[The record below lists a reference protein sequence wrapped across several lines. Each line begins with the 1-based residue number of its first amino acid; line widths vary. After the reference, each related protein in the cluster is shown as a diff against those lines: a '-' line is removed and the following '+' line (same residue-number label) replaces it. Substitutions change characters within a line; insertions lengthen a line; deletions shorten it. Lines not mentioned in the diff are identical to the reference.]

1 MRSVDLAIY
10 ADTLAARASALAAE
24 LERARGRVRQAAID
38 REARRAL
45 GEETVRRLEALG
57 VLTRAAPRDERADI
71 VELAASLR
79 ALEELQA
86 WVERRLFEARDG
98 DVGRCDSAAA

>member
-1 MRSVDLAIY
+1 VRSVDLAIY

-24 LERARGRVRQAAID
+24 LERARRRARQAALE

-57 VLTRAAPRDERADI
+57 VLTRTAPRHERGEIA
-71 VELAASLR
+71 ELVASHR